1 MTRRQYIQAVA
12 DEYVFYMRLRARI
25 DYRYDVCM
33 TRAAERE
40 ARRIAANVLRLAPT
54 LCGLY
59 SPARVG
65 IRAYEVV
72 ALGSDFYATEYP
84 EESAAVETYLRSL
97 GRRRMV
103 RTSRGNLAFVGGP

>member
-12 DEYVFYMRLRARI
+12 DEYTLYMRLRARI

-54 LCGLY
+54 LCRLCSPLY
-59 SPARVG
+59 VACQV
-65 IRAYEVV
+65 YESV
-72 ALGSDFYATEYP
+72 ALGHPFDVWIHP

-103 RTSRGNLAFVGGP
+103 RTVRGNLAFVGGP